1 MDPLSVSAS
10 IVALLQLSSTV
21 INYLSDVKGG
31 PKDLQSIR
39 LEISSILSLL
49 ITLQDQ
55 ADQATAGDACSST
68 MRSFN
73 VPNGPFQQFHSV
85 LERLASRLAPV
96 EGWKKVGKAFKWPF
110 EKEEMSDI
118 LNTIERLKTLL
129 SLARQN
135 DHIALSKATKIEI
148 DSMNAEVN
156 EISTGVSKLQIGPIY
171 NDIRRWL
178 SAPDPSSNYNR
189 ALKDR
194 YVTTG
199 DWFLKSK
206 AYQDWLS
213 KTYSLLW
220 LHGIPGCG
228 KTVLSSTIIQNTFE
242 YCECQ
247 TNSVV
252 LYFYFDFNCFQ
263 KQQHGQMVRSLV
275 SQLLSYDHT
284 VPSKLGELY
293 SSCMSGERQPSLENL
308 LATLHQM
315 MTAFGQVYVVLDALD
330 ECEDISEALTT
341 IEKFRSW
348 KDVRYSILVM
358 SRLEKDIEDSFMSSS
373 GAAETV
379 RLQSAL
385 VDADIRR
392 YIGERLRTDRRLK
405 RWHKEQLEI
414 ENALMRQA
422 NGMYADSV
430 SCVYPSEFALISLQ
444 VPMGRMSTRRIMQ
457 LSQCSSAP

>member
-55 ADQATAGDACSST
+55 ADQATAGDACSPT
-68 MRSFN
+68 LRSLN

-110 EKEEMSDI
+110 EKEEMHDI

-129 SLARQN
+129 SLARQH

-148 DSMNAEVN
+148 EVLNAKVN
-156 EISTGVSKLQIGPIY
+156 EISTGVSKLQTGPIH
-171 NDIRRWL
+171 NNILRWL

-194 YVTTG
+194 HAATG
-199 DWFLKSK
+199 DWFLKGK

-213 KTYSLLW
+213 ETYSLLW

-228 KTVLSSTIIQNTFE
+228 KTVLSSAIIQSTFG
-242 YCECQ
+242 YCESR

-252 LYFYFDFNCFQ
+252 LYFYFDFNDFQ

-275 SQLLSYDHT
+275 SQLLSYNHT
-284 VPSKLGELY
+284 VPSKLSELY

-308 LATLHQM
+308 LATLHRM
-315 MTAFGQVYVVLDALD
+315 MTAFGQVYVILDALD
-330 ECEDISEALTT
+330 ECEEISEALTT
-341 IEKFRSW
+341 IEKIRSW
-348 KDVRYSILVM
+348 KDVRCSILVM
-358 SRLEKDIEDSFMSSS
+358 SRIEKDIEDSFMSSS

-379 RLQSAL
+379 RVQNAL

-392 YIGERLRTDRRLK
+392 YVGERLKTDRRLK
-405 RWHKEQLEI
+405 RWHKEQFEI
-414 ENALMRQA
+414 EDALMRQA

-430 SCVYPSEFALISLQ
+430 SFVYPSEFALISLQ
-444 VPMGRMSTRRIMQ
+444 VPMGCMSTRRIMQ